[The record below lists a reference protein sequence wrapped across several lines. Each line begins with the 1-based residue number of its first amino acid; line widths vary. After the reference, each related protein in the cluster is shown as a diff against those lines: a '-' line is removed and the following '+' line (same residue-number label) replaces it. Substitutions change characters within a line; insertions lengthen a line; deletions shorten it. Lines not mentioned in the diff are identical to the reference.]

1 MSVLFI
7 ANETFIE
14 VPLLREIA
22 PAMKNSWL
30 HPCILSDNFSEIE
43 RIVIFQTTSK
53 CLFLSYRYN

>member
-22 PAMKNSWL
+22 PAMKIPGYTPAYCL
-30 HPCILSDNFSEIE
+30 I
-43 RIVIFQTTSK
+43 IFQK
-53 CLFLSYRYN
+53 LKE